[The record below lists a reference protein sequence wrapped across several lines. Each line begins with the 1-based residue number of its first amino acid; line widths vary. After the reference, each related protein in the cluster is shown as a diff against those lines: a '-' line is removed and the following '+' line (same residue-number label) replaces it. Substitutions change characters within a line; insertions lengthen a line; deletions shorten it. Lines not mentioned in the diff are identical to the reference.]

1 MATPRVRKI
10 QIFGPT
16 GRLNRAE
23 VRKVV
28 RQLREEREAAEAAR
42 AANGAGPVP
51 AERRPE
57 GAADGRGE

>member
-23 VRKVV
+23 VRKVM

-42 AANGAGPVP
+42 AANGGGAAPVARHP
-51 AERRPE
+51 D
-57 GAADGRGE
+57 GAADAREE